1 MRILLL
7 EDHRA
12 VSDIVAGHLRTHGF
26 EVDAVRRG
34 DEALA
39 ASADA
44 RYDAIILDL
53 GLPDMDGM
61 DVLARLRRERGSDL
75 PAIILS
81 ARDRV
86 DDRIGGLDAGAD
98 DYIVKPFDLAELE
111 ARLRAVLRRPG
122 ARDNPLYAFGDIRFD
137 PASRSATVAGCPM
150 ALTRREACVM
160 EELVR
165 AAGRTVVK
173 DVLEERVYGFED
185 VFSENALEA
194 AISRLRR
201 RLSSAGSAVSIETM
215 RGIGYRLRTSEAP

>member
-1 MRILLL
+1 MRT
-7 EDHRA
+7 R
-12 VSDIVAGHLRTHGF
+12 GF
-26 EVDAVRRG
+26 EVDTVRRG

-39 ASADA
+39 ASAGT

-61 DVLARLRRERGSDL
+61 DVLGRLRRERGSDL

-81 ARDRV
+81 ARDRM

-122 ARDNPLYAFGDIRFD
+122 ARGDPLYAYGDVSFD
-137 PASRSATVAGCPM
+137 PVSRSATVASSPM
-150 ALTRREACVM
+150 VLTRREACVM
-160 EELVR
+160 EDLVR

-173 DVLEERVYGFED
+173 DVLEDRVYGFDE
-185 VFSENALEA
+185 VFSGNALEA
-194 AISRLRR
+194 VISRLRR
-201 RLSSAGSAVSIETM
+201 RLSSTGSLVSIETM
-215 RGIGYRLRTSEAP
+215 RGIGYRLRIDEAP

>member
-1 MRILLL
+1 M
-7 EDHRA
+7 
-12 VSDIVAGHLRTHGF
+12 
-26 EVDAVRRG
+26 RRG

-39 ASADA
+39 ASAGA

-61 DVLARLRRERGSDL
+61 EVLARLRRERGSDL

-81 ARDRV
+81 ARDRI
-86 DDRIGGLDAGAD
+86 DDRISGLDAGAD
-98 DYIVKPFDLAELE
+98 DYIVKPFNLAELE

-122 ARDNPLYAFGDIRFD
+122 TRGDPLYAYGDISFD
-137 PASRSATVAGCPM
+137 PASRSATVASCPM
-150 ALTRREACVM
+150 ILTRREACVM

-173 DVLEERVYGFED
+173 DVLEDRVYGFDE
-185 VFSENALEA
+185 VFSGNALEA

-201 RLSSAGSAVSIETM
+201 RLSFAGSLVSIETM
-215 RGIGYRLRTSEAP
+215 RGIGYRLRIDEAP